1 MIRNFSFVIFVVI
14 LTGLL
19 YGVIIYFLYSE
30 SKVCDELVIMNDGT
44 QIEATQVSSYQNGVS
59 NIRQCDGNE
68 VRIPTIS
75 IKMIKHI
82 KK

>member
-19 YGVIIYFLYSE
+19 YGVIIYFSYSE

-59 NIRQCDGNE
+59 NIGQCDGNE

>member
-1 MIRNFSFVIFVVI
+1 MVRNFSFVIFVVI

-19 YGVIIYFLYSE
+19 YGVIIYFSYSE